1 MIVSKTLRADPDPAG
16 QICGYQ
22 IAYGMPWS
30 EYCAERKARGKYF
43 CEQHDREV
51 LEEDGHV
58 HMPPGNAIGT
68 G

>member
-1 MIVSKTLRADPDPAG
+1 MTVARTTRTEPDPGG

-43 CEQHDREV
+43 CDEHHQVV
-51 LEEDGHV
+51 LEEDGKV
-58 HMPPGNAIGT
+58 RMTPGNAIGR
-68 G
+68 